1 MSYIVKVKNYYL
13 SVNGFINARQNTAI
27 RFARK
32 SSAKKAIKYWEL
44 SNARVVKLTHNKQSL
59 RHDVQQFHKMINQT
73 NPSIP
78 QVPNSDTIY
87 LQATLMVEE
96 TFEVLYELFGVK
108 MDAKQFMNIIVDSHY
123 WKQRPINLANLAKEL
138 ADVRYINEGMFQSFG
153 MNSTPIIK
161 AVHKSNMAKKGA
173 GMDSSGKWKKPKD
186 WTPPDLEAEL
196 NKQECQL
203 H

>member
-1 MSYIVKVKNYYL
+1 MSYIVKIKNSYL
-13 SVNGFINARQNTAI
+13 AENFITTAQTSAVRFTKKSLARNE
-27 RFARK
+27 
-32 SSAKKAIKYWEL
+32 IKFWEL
-44 SNARVVKLTHNKQSL
+44 SNARVVKLTHNKQLL
-59 RHDVQQFHKMINQT
+59 RYDVQQFHKMINQT

-108 MDAKQFMNIIVDSHY
+108 MDAKQFMSIIINSHC

-161 AVHKSNMAKKGA
+161 AVHQSNMAKKGA

-186 WTPPDLEAEL
+186 WNPPNLEEEL
-196 NKQECQL
+196 NKQERQW